1 MTDQR
6 RQLVLASATMVG
18 LFGLFEI
25 VKTALFPHLSSTISH
40 ISSTVAIAIMS
51 AVTARYV
58 LRQHAS
64 LSRERER
71 SFERLREAL
80 AAAERSANLL
90 RAIVAS
96 IDQGL
101 VITDQHSRVLLV
113 NDAARRLLGIAD
125 REAVRLTDITR
136 DPHFH
141 RAFQSVLKTGEHVV
155 GRVEAWTSESS
166 TQNRRVL
173 SLFAAPLKLSGR
185 AVDGVV
191 GTLIDVTKLEKL
203 EKVRQ
208 EFLANASHELRTP
221 LSSILA
227 YVETLVESGL
237 SDQELSLRFLRT
249 VQRNAER
256 MRALVND
263 IAELAAI
270 ESGAIRLTLSTFRL
284 RPLIDEV
291 FNGLAP
297 RVEQLRIKMIN
308 DVPEG
313 FVVTADRRR
322 MEQILTNLVDNAV
335 KFNRHG
341 GSVWVNSQVA
351 DDGSIALRVRDSG
364 HGIPADHLGRVFER
378 FYRVDQAR
386 SREAGGTGLGLA
398 IVKHLAR
405 AHAGEALVTSQ
416 VGEGTEFTIKLP
428 YREVQP
434 NAEIPVDR
442 DSMTTATVSTT
453 DGRSR

>member
-6 RQLVLASATMVG
+6 RQLVLASVTVVA

-25 VKTALFPHLSSTISH
+25 SKSTLFPNLSSIVSH
-40 ISSTVAIAIMS
+40 ISSTIAVATIS
-51 AVTARYV
+51 LVTARYFM
-58 LRQHAS
+58 RQETR
-64 LSRERER
+64 LSRQRER

-96 IDQGL
+96 VDEGL
-101 VITDQHSRVLLV
+101 VITDQESRVLLV
-113 NDAARRLLGIAD
+113 NDAARRLLEIAD
-125 REAVRLTDITR
+125 REVVRLTDVTR
-136 DPHFH
+136 DPQFH
-141 RAFQSVLKTGEHVV
+141 RAFTSVLRTGEHVMS
-155 GRVEAWTSESS
+155 RVEAWTSESS
-166 TQNRRVL
+166 KQERRIL

-191 GTLIDVTKLEKL
+191 GTLIDVTKLERL
-203 EKVRQ
+203 ERVRQ

-227 YVETLVESGL
+227 YVETLVEGGL
-237 SDQELSLRFLRT
+237 SDQEVSLRFLRT

-270 ESGAIRLTLSTFRL
+270 ESGAIRLALSTFLL
-284 RPLIDEV
+284 RPLVDEV

-297 RVEQLRIKMIN
+297 RIEQLRIRMIN
-308 DVPEG
+308 GVPED
-313 FVVTADRRR
+313 FAVTADRRR
-322 MEQILTNLVDNAV
+322 LEQILTNLVDNAI

-341 GSVWVNSQVA
+341 GSVWVSSEA
-351 DDGSIALRVRDSG
+351 AGDGSVALKVRDSG
-364 HGIPADHLGRVFER
+364 HGIPADHLSRVFER

-386 SREAGGTGLGLA
+386 TRDAGGTGLGLA

-405 AHAGEALVTSQ
+405 AHGGEALVTSQ
-416 VGEGTEFTIKLP
+416 VEEGTEFTIRLP
-428 YREVQP
+428 FREAQP
-434 NAEIPVDR
+434 GTAIDVER
-442 DSMTTATVSTT
+442 ESLTTATASST